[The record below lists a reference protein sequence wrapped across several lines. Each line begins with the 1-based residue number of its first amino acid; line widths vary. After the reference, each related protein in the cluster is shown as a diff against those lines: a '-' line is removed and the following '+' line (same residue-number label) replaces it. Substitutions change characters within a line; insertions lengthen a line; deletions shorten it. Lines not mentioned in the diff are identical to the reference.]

1 MIIEPSLSISTPLSL
16 SFSLSCFRR
25 ERGRNW
31 RSKVRFLRGR
41 IIPIGNQNQKLLFSL
56 SASFEAKKFP
66 RSVNKIA
73 GKKGRNFFVST
84 LSLSLSVCLFR
95 EKRDRRI
102 FISVEKNFQGQV
114 GNFLDP
120 PRFITPANWKVARF
134 IHNPP
139 GSGHTIR
146 RQSSTSNNYAASSDS
161 FSFFFVDRRR
171 ELGSK
176 DSKRRVSFKGRA
188 FPPPPIDVY
197 GRERDW
203 LKERRNQIFAER
215 EREREEGDSRINS
228 NYRLEKKIDPLPAFS
243 SLFPFSLPPLLFPF
257 TAEIA
262 ADNAFHSRRAGEN
275 RNEKGN
281 RVNYCAGIFSRWY
294 SAPPRSQPFPRSSF
308 SRPPPLDFSRLIIP
322 SPPPFQASWTRL
334 RRLSHPSAAFN
345 RQRSR
350 SKQRSVR
357 VSVAGRGQERV
368 RFIERSALDHFPV
381 HRD

>member
-1 MIIEPSLSISTPLSL
+1 MKRETGGSLFQSRKISRGKWEIFSARHDLLHQRIERWRDSYITRPVRVTPFDVKAPL
-16 SFSLSCFRR
+16 
-25 ERGRNW
+25 
-31 RSKVRFLRGR
+31 R
-41 IIPIGNQNQKLLFSL
+41 IITP
-56 SASFEAKKFP
+56 P
-66 RSVNKIA
+66 RA
-73 GKKGRNFFVST
+73 T
-84 LSLSLSVCLFR
+84 LSLFFC
-95 EKRDRRI
+95 
-102 FISVEKNFQGQV
+102 GQASRT
-114 GNFLDP
+114 
-120 PRFITPANWKVARF
+120 RFKGF
-134 IHNPP
+134 K
-139 GSGHTIR
+139 
-146 RQSSTSNNYAASSDS
+146 AASLFQRTS
-161 FSFFFVDRRR
+161 FSP
-171 ELGSK
+171 SPY
-176 DSKRRVSFKGRA
+176 RRVRTRKRLIKRKKK
-188 FPPPPIDVY
+188 PNIC
-197 GRERDW
+197 R
-203 LKERRNQIFAER
+203 ER
-215 EREREEGDSRINS
+215 EREREEGDFRINS

-243 SLFPFSLPPLLFPF
+243 SLFSFSLPPLLFPF

-357 VSVAGRGQERV
+357 VSAAGRGQERV
-368 RFIERSALDHFPV
+368 RFIERSVLDHFPV